1 MNPRLYTA
9 AASIRAEKSE
19 GMAAME
25 ARKPR
30 YHLRAGLSYL
40 HFSGLKLTDKR
51 SEAWTGTVEQ
61 GRACRRTFDA
71 AAGCKIRAISAIPQ
85 HHEEDAQA

>member
-1 MNPRLYTA
+1 MNRLYTT
-9 AASIRAEKSE
+9 AASIRAEKAE

-30 YHLRAGLSYL
+30 YHLRAEADYL
-40 HFSGLKLTDKR
+40 HFSGLMLTSNR
-51 SEAWTGTVEQ
+51 AWAWTGTIEQ
-61 GRACRRTFDA
+61 ARNCRRTFDA
-71 AAGCKIRAISAIPQ
+71 AAGCKIRAISAVPQ

>member
-1 MNPRLYTA
+1 MNRLYTT

-30 YHLRAGLSYL
+30 YHLRAGANYL
-40 HFSGLKLTDKR
+40 HFSGLMLTSDR
-51 SEAWTGTVEQ
+51 AWAWTGSVEQ
-61 GRACRRTFDA
+61 ARNCRRTFDA
-71 AAGCKIRAISAIPQ
+71 AAGCKIRAIRPIRQ
-85 HHEEDAQA
+85 HQEEAN

>member
-1 MNPRLYTA
+1 MNPTTYTA
-9 AASIRAEKSE
+9 ASAIRGIKAEALSIF
-19 GMAAME
+19 E
-25 ARKPR
+25 AKRPR

-61 GRACRRTFDA
+61 GRACRRKFDA
-71 AAGCKIRAISAIPQ
+71 AAGCKLRAITPLPSVGEVA
-85 HHEEDAQA
+85 

>member
-61 GRACRRTFDA
+61 GRACRRKFDA
-71 AAGCKIRAISAIPQ
+71 AAGCKLRAITPLPSVGEVA
-85 HHEEDAQA
+85 